1 MRRLSQEHLMD
12 TAFTLSLQ
20 REELLLKKYSEYVD
34 QIENKELKNMVKN
47 FKKVSKEHIKVIKDL
62 MIKLNFK
69 G

>member
-20 REELLLKKYSEYVD
+20 REELLLKKYSEYID
-34 QIENKELKNMVKN
+34 QIENKELKNMVKS

>member
-20 REELLLKKYSEYVD
+20 REELLLKKYSEYID
-34 QIENKELKNMVKN
+34 QIDNKELKNMVKN

>member
-20 REELLLKKYSEYVD
+20 REELLLKKYSEYID

>member
-20 REELLLKKYSEYVD
+20 REELLLKKYSEYIE

>member
-12 TAFTLSLQ
+12 IAFTLSLQ
-20 REELLLKKYSEYVD
+20 REELLLKKYSEYID
-34 QIENKELKNMVKN
+34 QIDNKELKNMVKN